1 MCGTCH
7 LFGIFLSNEPMME
20 ETPKMAGICLKV
32 FIRNKAAA
40 SFPPFFHLFI
50 GTHDLSFESEPVN
63 LENNDF
69 LYFSK
74 FRVGIKRVYVR
85 SVRLHL

>member
-40 SFPPFFHLFI
+40 SFPLFFTYLLAHMICHLNLN
-50 GTHDLSFESEPVN
+50 LS
-63 LENNDF
+63 
-69 LYFSK
+69 
-74 FRVGIKRVYVR
+74 I
-85 SVRLHL
+85 